1 MLGANG
7 VEREKP
13 PIAYKS
19 VDAMRLWKSFN
30 FRHELVCVLMVPP
43 EAGFEEAVQ
52 TTFRVWAITSN
63 ATSDGGDGGI
73 GGFGGKPGI
82 FHAVGLEQPPKF
94 TLFRQP
100 GE

>member
-13 PIAYKS
+13 PIANKS
-19 VDAMRLWKSFN
+19 VDAMRLWKSQN
-30 FRHELVCVLMVPP
+30 FRHKLVSVLMVPP
-43 EAGFEEAVQ
+43 ETGFKVAVQ
-52 TTFRVWAITSN
+52 TTYRVWAITSN
-63 ATSDGGDGGI
+63 ATSDGGHGGI

-94 TLFRQP
+94 KLFKQS